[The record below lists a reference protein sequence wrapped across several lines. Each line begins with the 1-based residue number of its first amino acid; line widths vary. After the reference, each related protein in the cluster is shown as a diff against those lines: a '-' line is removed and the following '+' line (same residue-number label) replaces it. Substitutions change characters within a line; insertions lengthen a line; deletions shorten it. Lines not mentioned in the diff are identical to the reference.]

1 MAAGTPVTIGSATP
15 NSGLGTTITFTTT
28 AVVPSGAVVVICAG
42 FGGVTNTVSGGTA
55 GGLTLTIGS
64 QGPTNTDQF
73 NSVLWADAPSGLAS
87 GSTVTVNI
95 TGTGGSSR
103 YCQGSYVTGLQT
115 GGPSA
120 VATADSTTAAA
131 WATGTVSVPT
141 GDILIGSCMAHKKT
155 LSCRVAR
162 QSRRRAR
169 SGRAAAPQPKSPGQ
183 AKAQARTKSK
193 VRRQRHT
200 QQPQSPKGK
209 AHLKRQKQAGARPK
223 NRCQQAK
230 APAPE
235 NG

>member
-1 MAAGTPVTIGSATP
+1 MAAGTPVTIGNATP
-15 NSGLGTTITFTTT
+15 AAGLATTITFTTT

-103 YCQGSYVTGLQT
+103 YCQGSYVTGLST

-120 VATADSTTAAA
+120 IATADSTTGAP
-131 WATGTVSVPT
+131 WATGSVSVPT
-141 GDILIGSCMAHKKT
+141 GDILIGSCMGGTTSTTNTPSGGNSEIIPEQTIAADSAFVSEYQIGVGT
-155 LSCRVAR
+155 SIALSGTWGTSERHVAN
-162 QSRRRAR
+162 AIVF
-169 SGRAAAPQPKSPGQ
+169 
-183 AKAQARTKSK
+183 AQLPA
-193 VRRQRHT
+193 
-200 QQPQSPKGK
+200 GI
-209 AHLKRQKQAGARPK
+209 QKAGAGIIGP
-223 NRCQQAK
+223 
-230 APAPE
+230 
-235 NG
+235 